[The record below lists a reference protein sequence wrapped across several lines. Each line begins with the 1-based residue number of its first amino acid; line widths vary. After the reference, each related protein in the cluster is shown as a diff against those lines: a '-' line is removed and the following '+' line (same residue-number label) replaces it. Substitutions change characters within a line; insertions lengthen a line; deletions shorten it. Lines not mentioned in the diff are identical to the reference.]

1 MPKASG
7 VAASR
12 ATSLGGALFWG
23 CAGHFI
29 GQHGCGGVAVPFA
42 RGIDKPCPAALVKV
56 QLFILSQALPSRLAN
71 DSRIPLT
78 IFQRS
83 LTHRGQPRTT
93 CQLAGWTGIIRL

>member
-29 GQHGCGGVAVPFA
+29 GQRGCGGVAVPFA
-42 RGIDKPCPAALVKV
+42 RGVDKQCPAAVIKV
-56 QLFILSQALPSRLAN
+56 QLFILSIQVLPSRLAN
-71 DSRIPLT
+71 NSREPLT

-83 LTHRGQPRTT
+83 LIHR
-93 CQLAGWTGIIRL
+93 